1 MKYSPTRILG
11 ALRRRELDW
20 FRGFVYRV
28 FSRSKLSN
36 SILFESFQGK
46 VIGDNPYAIF
56 SEVLSRNPSFELLF
70 TVDSK
75 TKSPEG
81 AKGIKHGSIAW
92 LKALATSRVLV
103 NNTNFPGY
111 FRKRSGQRY
120 IQTWHGTPLKRLGR
134 DIVDVVPTGSYLKMM
149 DREASFWDFLISP
162 NPYCTEIL
170 GKTFGYSGQILET
183 GYPRNDVLISGK
195 DKRDLVRKSLGIL
208 DANQQV
214 VLYAPTWRDSKRTA
228 TGNWKPVNFLNG
240 SLGPNVTVL
249 FRGHTNTHSAHS
261 SKVTGGAI
269 DVTNYK
275 NVAELYLAADVLVT
289 DYSSSMFDFSVTG
302 KPMIFLAPDF
312 DEYVAKRGFYFDFEQ
327 LAPGPILR
335 DSSFL
340 RKSLESIDSQKGEYA
355 QRYLAWQQKF
365 NKLEDGLASKRVVD
379 ATLTAFHSLFSE
391 H

>member
-1 MKYSPTRILG
+1 MKYSPSRILG
-11 ALRRRELDW
+11 ALRRRQLDW
-20 FRGFVYRV
+20 FRGSVYRLL
-28 FSRSKLSN
+28 SRSKLSN

-56 SEVLSRNPSFELLF
+56 AEVLTRNPSFELLF
-70 TVDSK
+70 TVNSK
-75 TKSPEG
+75 TKAPEG
-81 AKGIKHGSIAW
+81 TRGVRHGSISW
-92 LKALATSRVLV
+92 LKALATSKVLV

-111 FRKRSGQRY
+111 FRKRPGQTY

-134 DIVDVVPTGSYLKMM
+134 DIVDVVPTGSYLRMM
-149 DREASFWDFLISP
+149 DREASFWDYLVSP
-162 NPYCTEIL
+162 SAYCSEIFPT
-170 GKTFGYSGQILET
+170 TFGYKGIILET
-183 GYPRNDVLISGK
+183 GYPRNDILINQVS
-195 DKRDLVRKSLGIL
+195 KRDLIRRSLGIA
-208 DANQQV
+208 DGQQV
-214 VLYAPTWRDSKRTA
+214 VLYAPTWRDSQRTA
-228 TGNWKPVNFLNG
+228 TGNWKPVNFLPG
-240 SLGPNVTVL
+240 SLGDNVTVL

-261 SKVTGGAI
+261 PQVARGTI

-312 DEYVAKRGFYFDFEQ
+312 DDYVAKRGFYFDFEQ

-335 DSSFL
+335 DASFL
-340 RKSLESIDSQKGEYA
+340 RKSLESIDSQKAEYE
-355 QRYLAWQQKF
+355 QRYEAWQKKF
-365 NKLEDGLASKRVVD
+365 NKQEDGLASKRVVD

>member
-28 FSRSKLSN
+28 FSRANVSN

-70 TVDSK
+70 TVNSK
-75 TKSPEG
+75 TKAPEG
-81 AKGIKHGSIAW
+81 AKGVRHGSIAW

-111 FRKRSGQRY
+111 FRKRDGQLY

-134 DIVDVVPTGSYLKMM
+134 DIVDVVPTGSYLKLM
-149 DREASFWDFLISP
+149 DREASYWDFLISP
-162 NPYCTEIL
+162 SGYCSEIFPS
-170 GKTFGYSGQILET
+170 TFGYKGTILET
-183 GYPRNDVLISGK
+183 GYPRNDILVNGLS
-195 DKRDLVRKSLGIL
+195 KRDLVRRSLGIA
-208 DANQQV
+208 DDQQL
-214 VLYAPTWRDSKRTA
+214 VLYAPTWRDSQRTA
-228 TGNWKPVNFLNG
+228 TGNWKPVNFLDG
-240 SLGPNVTVL
+240 SLGSGVTVL

-261 SKVTGGAI
+261 ARVAAAAI
-269 DVTNYK
+269 DVTNYQ

-302 KPMIFLAPDF
+302 KPMIFLAPDL
-312 DEYVAKRGFYFDFEQ
+312 DDYIAKRGFYFDFEQ
-327 LAPGPILR
+327 EAPGPILK
-335 DSSFL
+335 DASFL
-340 RKSLESIDSQKGEYA
+340 RKALESIDSQKVQYA
-355 QRYLAWQQKF
+355 ARYLAWQQKF
-365 NKLEDGLASKRVVD
+365 NKLEDGLATKRVVD
-379 ATLTAFHSLFSE
+379 KTLTAFHSLFSE

>member
-1 MKYSPTRILG
+1 VKYSPTRILG
-11 ALRRRELDW
+11 ALRRRQMDW
-20 FRGFVYRV
+20 FRGLVYRV
-28 FSRSKLSN
+28 FSAAKLSN

-56 SEVLSRNPSFELLF
+56 TEVLSRNPSFELLF
-70 TVDSK
+70 TVNSK
-75 TKSPEG
+75 TKAPEG
-81 AKGIKHGSIAW
+81 AEGVKYGSLAW
-92 LKALATSRVLV
+92 LKALATSKVLI

-111 FRKRSGQRY
+111 FRKREAQLY

-134 DIVDVVPTGSYLKMM
+134 DIVDVVPTGSYLRMM
-149 DREASFWDFLISP
+149 DREASYWDFLVSP
-162 NPYCTEIL
+162 SHYCTEIFPS
-170 GKTFGYSGQILET
+170 TFGYKGIILET
-183 GYPRNDVLISGK
+183 GYPRNDVLVNQVS
-195 DKRDLVRKSLGIL
+195 KRDLIRQSLGVT
-208 DANQQV
+208 DSNQRV
-214 VLYAPTWRDSKRTA
+214 VLYAPTWRDSQRTA
-228 TGNWKPVNFLNG
+228 TGNWKPVNFLQG
-240 SLGPNVTVL
+240 SLGENVTVL

-261 SKVTGGAI
+261 AIVAGGAI

-312 DEYVAKRGFYFDFEQ
+312 DDYVAKRGFYFDFEK
-327 LAPGPILR
+327 LAPGPILK

-340 RKSLESIDSQKGEYA
+340 RKTLEGIDSQKAEYA

-365 NKLEDGLASKRVVD
+365 NNLEDGFASKRVVD
-379 ATLTAFHSLFSE
+379 ATLTAFHSMFSE

>member
-1 MKYSPTRILG
+1 MKYSPSRILG
-11 ALRRRELDW
+11 ALRRRQLDW
-20 FRGFVYRV
+20 FRGSIYR
-28 FSRSKLSN
+28 FFRSSKLSD

-56 SEVLSRNPSFELLF
+56 QEVLSRNPSFELLF
-70 TVDSK
+70 TTGSK
-75 TKSPEG
+75 TKAPEG
-81 AKGIKHGSIAW
+81 AKGVRHGSIAW
-92 LKALATSRVLV
+92 LKALASSKVLV

-111 FRKRSGQRY
+111 FRKRSGQTY

-134 DIVDVVPTGSYLKMM
+134 DIVDVVPTGSYLRMM
-149 DREASFWDFLISP
+149 DREASYWDYLVSP
-162 NPYCTEIL
+162 SAYCSEIFPS
-170 GKTFGYSGQILET
+170 TFGYKGNILET
-183 GYPRNDVLISGK
+183 GYPRNDVLINQAS
-195 DKRDLVRKSLGIL
+195 KRDLIRRSLGIA
-208 DANQQV
+208 DGQQV
-214 VLYAPTWRDSKRTA
+214 VLYAPTWRDSQRTA
-228 TGNWKPVNFLNG
+228 TGNWKPVNFLPG
-240 SLGPNVTVL
+240 SLGDNVTVL
-249 FRGHTNTHSAHS
+249 FRGHTNTHSAHTAQ
-261 SKVTGGAI
+261 VARGTI

-312 DEYVAKRGFYFDFEQ
+312 DDYVAKRGFYFDFEQ

-340 RKSLESIDSQKGEYA
+340 RKALESIDSQKSEYA
-355 QRYLAWQQKF
+355 QRYLAWQMKF

>member
-11 ALRRRELDW
+11 ALRRRQLDW
-20 FRGFVYRV
+20 FRGFVYRI
-28 FSRSKLSN
+28 FSKVKLSD

-56 SEVLSRNPSFELLF
+56 TEVLSRNPSFELLF
-70 TVDSK
+70 TVNSK
-75 TKSPEG
+75 TKAPEG
-81 AKGIKHGSIAW
+81 AKGVKHGSIAW

-111 FRKRSGQRY
+111 FRKREGQLY

-134 DIVDVVPTGSYLKMM
+134 DIADVAPTGSYLRMM
-149 DREASFWDFLISP
+149 DREASYWDFLISP
-162 NPYCTEIL
+162 SSYCSEIFPS
-170 GKTFGYSGQILET
+170 TFGYRGTILET
-183 GYPRNDVLISGK
+183 GYPRNDILVSHAS
-195 DKRDLVRKSLGIL
+195 KRDLIRRSLGIT
-208 DANQQV
+208 DSNQQV
-214 VLYAPTWRDSKRTA
+214 VLYAPTWRDSQRTA
-228 TGNWKPVNFLNG
+228 TGNWKPVNFLEG
-240 SLGPNVTVL
+240 SLGDNVTVL

-261 SKVTGGAI
+261 AKVIGSAI

-312 DEYVAKRGFYFDFEQ
+312 DEYVAKRGFYFDFEK

-340 RKSLESIDSQKGEYA
+340 RKALESIDSQKDQYA
-355 QRYLAWQQKF
+355 QRYSAWQQKF

-379 ATLTAFHSLFSE
+379 ATLTAFHSVFSE

>member
-1 MKYSPTRILG
+1 MKYSPSRILG
-11 ALRRRELDW
+11 ALRRRQLDW
-20 FRGFVYRV
+20 FRGTIYHFFR
-28 FSRSKLSN
+28 SSKLSN

-56 SEVLSRNPSFELLF
+56 QEVLLRNPSFELLF
-70 TVDSK
+70 TVTSK
-75 TKSPEG
+75 TKAPEG
-81 AKGIKHGSIAW
+81 ARGIKHGSIAW

-111 FRKRSGQRY
+111 FRKRDAQRY

-149 DREASFWDFLISP
+149 DREASYWDFLVSP
-162 NPYCTEIL
+162 SAYCSEIFPS
-170 GKTFGYSGQILET
+170 TFGYSGTILET
-183 GYPRNDVLISGK
+183 GYPRNDILVNQTQ
-195 DKRDLVRKSLGIL
+195 KRDLIRRSLGIA
-208 DANQQV
+208 DGKQV
-214 VLYAPTWRDSKRTA
+214 VLYAPTWRDSQRTA
-228 TGNWKPVNFLNG
+228 TGNWKPVNFLDG
-240 SLGPNVTVL
+240 SLGENFTVL

-261 SKVTGGAI
+261 AKVIGAAI

-302 KPMIFLAPDF
+302 KPMIFLTPDF
-312 DEYVAKRGFYFDFEQ
+312 DDYVAKRGFYFDFEQ

-340 RKSLESIDSQKGEYA
+340 RKALESIDSQKVQYA
-355 QRYLAWQQKF
+355 ERYQAWQQKF

>member
-28 FSRSKLSN
+28 FSRANVSN

-56 SEVLSRNPSFELLF
+56 SEVLSRNPSFELRF
-70 TVDSK
+70 TVNSK
-75 TKSPEG
+75 TKAPEG
-81 AKGIKHGSIAW
+81 AKGVRHGSIAW

-111 FRKRSGQRY
+111 FRKRDGQLY

-134 DIVDVVPTGSYLKMM
+134 DIVDVVPTGSYLKLM
-149 DREASFWDFLISP
+149 DREASYWDFLISP
-162 NPYCTEIL
+162 SGYCSEIFPS
-170 GKTFGYSGQILET
+170 TFGYKGTILET
-183 GYPRNDVLISGK
+183 GYPRNDILVNGLS
-195 DKRDLVRKSLGIL
+195 KRDLVRRSLGIA
-208 DANQQV
+208 DDQQL
-214 VLYAPTWRDSKRTA
+214 VLYAPTWRDSQRTA
-228 TGNWKPVNFLNG
+228 TGNWKPVNFLDG
-240 SLGPNVTVL
+240 SLGSGVTVL

-261 SKVTGGAI
+261 ARVAAAAI
-269 DVTNYK
+269 DVTNYQ

-302 KPMIFLAPDF
+302 KPMIFLAPDL
-312 DEYVAKRGFYFDFEQ
+312 DDYIAKRGFYFDFEQ
-327 LAPGPILR
+327 EAPGPILK
-335 DSSFL
+335 DASFL
-340 RKSLESIDSQKGEYA
+340 RKALESIDSQKVQYA
-355 QRYLAWQQKF
+355 ARYLAWQQKF
-365 NKLEDGLASKRVVD
+365 NKLEDGLATKRVVD
-379 ATLTAFHSLFSE
+379 KTLTAFHSLFSE

>member
-1 MKYSPTRILG
+1 VKYSPSRILG
-11 ALRRRELDW
+11 ALRRRQLDW
-20 FRGFVYRV
+20 FRGSIYR
-28 FSRSKLSN
+28 FFRSSKLSN
-36 SILFESFQGK
+36 SILLESFQGK

-56 SEVLSRNPSFELLF
+56 QEILSRNPSFELLF
-70 TVDSK
+70 TTGSK
-75 TKSPEG
+75 TKAPEG
-81 AKGIKHGSIAW
+81 AKGARHGSIAW
-92 LKALATSRVLV
+92 LKALASSKVLV

-111 FRKRSGQRY
+111 FRKRSGQTY

-134 DIVDVVPTGSYLKMM
+134 DIADVVPTGSYLRMM
-149 DREASFWDFLISP
+149 DREASYWDYLVSP
-162 NPYCTEIL
+162 SAYCSEIFPS
-170 GKTFGYSGQILET
+170 TFGYKGNILET
-183 GYPRNDVLISGK
+183 GYPRNDILINHAS
-195 DKRDLVRKSLGIL
+195 KRDLIRRSLGIA
-208 DANQQV
+208 DGQQV
-214 VLYAPTWRDSKRTA
+214 VLYAPTWRDSQRTA
-228 TGNWKPVNFLNG
+228 TGNWKPVNFLPG
-240 SLGPNVTVL
+240 SLGDNVTVL
-249 FRGHTNTHSAHS
+249 FRGHTNTHSAHTAQ
-261 SKVTGGAI
+261 VARGTI

-312 DEYVAKRGFYFDFEQ
+312 DDYVAKRGFYFDFEQ

-340 RKSLESIDSQKGEYA
+340 RKALESIDSQRAEYA
-355 QRYLAWQQKF
+355 QRYLAWQMRF

>member
-1 MKYSPTRILG
+1 MKYSPSRILG
-11 ALRRRELDW
+11 ALRRRQLDW
-20 FRGFVYRV
+20 FRGTIYHFFR
-28 FSRSKLSN
+28 SSKLSN

-56 SEVLSRNPSFELLF
+56 QEVLLRNPSFELLF
-70 TVDSK
+70 TVTSK
-75 TKSPEG
+75 TKAPEG
-81 AKGIKHGSIAW
+81 ARGIKHGSIAW

-111 FRKRSGQRY
+111 FRKRDAQRY

-149 DREASFWDFLISP
+149 DREASYWDFLVSP
-162 NPYCTEIL
+162 SAYCSEIFPS
-170 GKTFGYSGQILET
+170 TFGYSGTILET
-183 GYPRNDVLISGK
+183 GYPRNDILVNQTQ
-195 DKRDLVRKSLGIL
+195 KRDLIRRSLGIA
-208 DANQQV
+208 DGKQV
-214 VLYAPTWRDSKRTA
+214 VLYAPTWRDSQRTA
-228 TGNWKPVNFLNG
+228 TGNWKPVNFLDG
-240 SLGPNVTVL
+240 SLGDNFTVL

-261 SKVTGGAI
+261 AKVIGAAI

-302 KPMIFLAPDF
+302 KPMIFLTPDF
-312 DEYVAKRGFYFDFEQ
+312 DDYVAKRGFYFDFEQ

-340 RKSLESIDSQKGEYA
+340 RKALESIDSQKVQYA
-355 QRYLAWQQKF
+355 ERYQAWQQKF

>member
-355 QRYLAWQQKF
+355 QRYQAWQQKF

>member
-1 MKYSPTRILG
+1 VKYSPTRILG

-28 FSRSKLSN
+28 FSRADVSN

-70 TVDSK
+70 TVNSK
-75 TKSPEG
+75 TKAPEG
-81 AKGIKHGSIAW
+81 AKGVRHGSIAW

-111 FRKRSGQRY
+111 FRKRDGQLY

-134 DIVDVVPTGSYLKMM
+134 DIVDVVPTGSYLKLM
-149 DREASFWDFLISP
+149 DREASYWDFLISP
-162 NPYCTEIL
+162 SGYCSEIFPS
-170 GKTFGYSGQILET
+170 TFGYKGTILET
-183 GYPRNDVLISGK
+183 GYPRNDILVSGLS
-195 DKRDLVRKSLGIL
+195 KRDLVRRSLGIA
-208 DANQQV
+208 DDQQV
-214 VLYAPTWRDSKRTA
+214 VLYAPTWRDSQRTA
-228 TGNWKPVNFLNG
+228 TGNWKPVNFLDC
-240 SLGPNVTVL
+240 SLGSGVTVL

-261 SKVTGGAI
+261 ARVAAAAI
-269 DVTNYK
+269 DVTNYQ

-302 KPMIFLAPDF
+302 KPMIFLAPDL
-312 DEYVAKRGFYFDFEQ
+312 DDYIAKRGFYFDFEQ
-327 LAPGPILR
+327 EAPGPILK
-335 DSSFL
+335 DASFL
-340 RKSLESIDSQKGEYA
+340 RKALESIDSQKVQYA
-355 QRYLAWQQKF
+355 ARYLAWQQKF
-365 NKLEDGLASKRVVD
+365 NKLEDGLATKRVVD
-379 ATLTAFHSLFSE
+379 KTLTAFHSLFSE

>member
-1 MKYSPTRILG
+1 VKYSPSRILG
-11 ALRRRELDW
+11 ALRRRQLDW
-20 FRGFVYRV
+20 FRGSIYRLL
-28 FSRSKLSN
+28 SRSKLSN

-56 SEVLSRNPSFELLF
+56 QEVLSRNPSFELLF
-70 TVDSK
+70 TTGSK
-75 TKSPEG
+75 TKAPEG
-81 AKGIKHGSIAW
+81 AKGVRHGSIAW
-92 LKALATSRVLV
+92 LKALASSKVLI

-111 FRKRSGQRY
+111 FRKRPGQVY

-134 DIVDVVPTGSYLKMM
+134 DIVDVVPTGSYLRMM
-149 DREASFWDFLISP
+149 DREASYWDYLVSP
-162 NPYCTEIL
+162 SVYCSEIFPS
-170 GKTFGYSGQILET
+170 TFGYKGTILET
-183 GYPRNDVLISGK
+183 GYPRNDILINQAS
-195 DKRDLVRKSLGIL
+195 KRDLIRRSLGIA
-208 DANQQV
+208 DGQQV
-214 VLYAPTWRDSKRTA
+214 VLYAPTWRDSQRTA
-228 TGNWKPVNFLNG
+228 TGNWKPVNFLPG
-240 SLGPNVTVL
+240 SLGDNVTVL
-249 FRGHTNTHSAHS
+249 FRGHTNTHSAHTAQ
-261 SKVTGGAI
+261 VARATI

-275 NVAELYLAADVLVT
+275 NVAELYLSADVLVT

-312 DEYVAKRGFYFDFEQ
+312 DDYVAKRGFYFDFEQ

-340 RKSLESIDSQKGEYA
+340 RKALESIDSQKSEYA
-355 QRYLAWQQKF
+355 QRYLAWQMKF

>member
-28 FSRSKLSN
+28 FSRANVSN

-56 SEVLSRNPSFELLF
+56 SEVLSRTPSFELLF
-70 TVDSK
+70 TVNSK
-75 TKSPEG
+75 TKAPEG
-81 AKGIKHGSIAW
+81 AKGVRHGSIAW

-111 FRKRSGQRY
+111 FRKRDGQLY

-134 DIVDVVPTGSYLKMM
+134 DIVDVVPTGSYLKLM
-149 DREASFWDFLISP
+149 DREASYWDFLISP
-162 NPYCTEIL
+162 SGYCSEIFPS
-170 GKTFGYSGQILET
+170 TFGYKGTILET
-183 GYPRNDVLISGK
+183 GYPRNDILVNGLS
-195 DKRDLVRKSLGIL
+195 KRDLVRRSLGIA
-208 DANQQV
+208 DDQQV
-214 VLYAPTWRDSKRTA
+214 VLYAPTWRDFQRTA
-228 TGNWKPVNFLNG
+228 TGNWKPVNFLDG
-240 SLGPNVTVL
+240 SLGSGVTVL

-261 SKVTGGAI
+261 ARVAAAAI
-269 DVTNYK
+269 DVTNYQ

-302 KPMIFLAPDF
+302 KPMIFLAPDL
-312 DEYVAKRGFYFDFEQ
+312 DDYIAKRGFYFDFGLE
-327 LAPGPILR
+327 APGPILK
-335 DSSFL
+335 DASFL
-340 RKSLESIDSQKGEYA
+340 RKALESIDSQKVQYA
-355 QRYLAWQQKF
+355 ARYLAWQQKF

-379 ATLTAFHSLFSE
+379 KTLTAFHSLFSE

>member
-11 ALRRRELDW
+11 ALRRRQLDW
-20 FRGFVYRV
+20 FRGTVYRLY
-28 FSRSKLSN
+28 SKSKISN

-56 SEVLSRNPSFELLF
+56 TEVLSRNPKFELLF
-70 TVDSK
+70 TVNSK
-75 TKSPEG
+75 TKAPEG
-81 AKGIKHGSIAW
+81 SRGVKHGSIAW

-111 FRKRSGQRY
+111 FRKRSEQRY

-134 DIVDVVPTGSYLKMM
+134 DIADVVPTGSYLKMM

-162 NPYCTEIL
+162 SEYCTQIFPS
-170 GKTFGYSGQILET
+170 TFGYRGTILET
-183 GYPRNDVLISGK
+183 GYPRNDILVSRAN
-195 DKRDLVRKSLGIL
+195 DRDFIRKSLGIT
-208 DANQQV
+208 DSKQQV

-228 TGNWKPVNFLNG
+228 TGNWKPVNFLQG
-240 SLGPNVTVL
+240 SLGDNVTVL

-261 SKVTGGAI
+261 AQVAGGAI
-269 DVTNYK
+269 DVTEYR

-302 KPMIFLAPDF
+302 KPMIFLAPDL
-312 DEYVAKRGFYFDFEQ
+312 DDYVAKRGFYFDFEK
-327 LAPGPILR
+327 LAPGPIIR

-340 RKSLESIDSQKGEYA
+340 RKALENIDTQKVDYA
-355 QRYLAWQQKF
+355 DRYLAWQHKF

-379 ATLTAFHSLFSE
+379 ATLTAFHSVFSE

>member
-1 MKYSPTRILG
+1 VKYSPTRILG

-20 FRGFVYRV
+20 FRGAVYRA
-28 FSRSKLSN
+28 FSQAPLADT
-36 SILFESFQGK
+36 ILFESFQGK
-46 VIGDNPYAIF
+46 VIGDNPLAIF
-56 SEVLSRNPSFELLF
+56 AEIKSRNSKAQLLF
-70 TVDSK
+70 TVSSS
-75 TKSPEG
+75 TKAPDG
-81 AKGIKHGSIAW
+81 ATGVEHGSLAW
-92 LKALATSRVLV
+92 LKALATSKVLV

-111 FRKRSGQRY
+111 FRKRSGQTY

-149 DREASFWDFLISP
+149 DREASYWDYLVSP

-170 GKTFGYSGQILET
+170 GKTFGYSGRILET

-208 DANQQV
+208 DPNRLV

-228 TGNWKPVNFLNG
+228 TGNWKPVNFLG
-240 SLGPNVTVL
+240 DSLGPNITLL
-249 FRGHTNTHSAHS
+249 FRGHTNTHSAHNNS
-261 SKVTGGAI
+261 VAKGAI
-269 DVTNYK
+269 DVTEYK

-312 DEYVAKRGFYFDFEQ
+312 DDYVAKRGFYFDFEQ
-327 LAPGPILR
+327 FAPGPILR
-335 DSSFL
+335 DTSFL

-355 QRYLAWQQKF
+355 QRYLAWQMKF

-379 ATLTAFHSLFSE
+379 ATLSAFHSLFSE